1 MVYLIAIGTSVM
13 EKLIKK
19 KCIIFSYVSSLQLEL
34 MFLENV

>member
-19 KCIIFSYVSSLQLEL
+19 NASYFL
-34 MFLENV
+34 MFQVLN

>member
-19 KCIIFSYVSSLQLEL
+19 CIIFSHVSSPQLEL
-34 MFLENV
+34 TFLENA